1 MFSADMP
8 LFAAEY
14 HYFRAARVDWEPM
27 LARMRQ
33 LGANA
38 IATYVPWAWHELEP
52 GVFDFDGRSE
62 PCRDLLGFVECCALL
77 GFRVILKPG
86 PFCDAELLG
95 GGIPPHLLVRHP
107 EIAALRPDGVP
118 WRHSDSGVARPCL
131 LHPTYLAA
139 AHAWLSA
146 FSQAMLPYQAPTGP
160 IIALQAEN
168 ETPGDGML
176 PADIGLDPRFRL
188 DYNPYVIDELW
199 PAWCADHDLD
209 VPAPRAW
216 HPPTNAA
223 EVHSYALLNA
233 FTDQLYA
240 RGVAQVAD
248 ALRVAG
254 WTVPIFH
261 DLLAMPWEAAGLLV
275 DIGAMARATDW
286 LGHNVYP
293 EDVRE
298 PFVGREWYRYSFEE
312 YVHFAIWRPRLMA
325 QLSPAFPS
333 FIPEISCAQ
342 DFFFAAPFVGGS
354 RGCCV
359 YMVAQSSPDEPRVG
373 AFARW
378 AMEAPIRPDASVRPR
393 FWNARGLFL
402 LLGMAGGDYA
412 AAAECPTLALGYS
425 HVPEHLAAWQYRF
438 DYPQAGPAW
447 QPDDPLL
454 RALLAGA
461 DHGVRSQQLAQQLVR
476 AGVDFA
482 VVDLDAADPAELARY
497 ALVLVPATPV
507 LARATQQRLAAAHNV
522 VVAGAEPTTH
532 DERLQ
537 PCAVLQ
543 AAEATGQ
550 VLRLPSADPAA
561 LVAALVERGGVPA
574 LIASGNEA
582 VDVSCRIGTAW
593 RYVFAANRMPVT
605 FDGTLRGASG
615 GDIAL
620 RLGPRRVAALVLDGA
635 RLRGAACGGDAG
647 EGGWSVTC
655 GATALA
661 FSGGAGVVACDGAWL
676 VCSAPGGGQFRITGI
691 AADGA
696 LQAYRLL
703 MHGRVLEWPSYRDG
717 ATLVVGYTAD
727 DESGT
732 TDAVWLAPPDAPLTA
747 FLREYL
753 VTLLLA
759 RATALQH
766 ALTVLEH
773 APAAGALLPD
783 EAHGAL
789 RQALDAM
796 RDSAVQVQAAAA
808 DADLTLPAYATVWQ
822 SADDADD
829 VALGRIA
836 ALLTWVRR
844 SVAAAQLTG
853 ASAAT
858 LEHWLVSVLERM
870 ARSSLRGDRE

>member
-33 LGANA
+33 LGANT
-38 IATYVPWAWHELEP
+38 IATYVPWAWHEVEP
-52 GVFDFDGRSE
+52 GVFDVAGTSE
-62 PCRDLLGFVECCALL
+62 PCRDLIGFVECCAAL

-95 GGIPPHLLVRHP
+95 GGIPPRLLAQHP

-139 AHAWLSA
+139 ARAWLAA
-146 FSQAMLPYQAPTGP
+146 FSQAMLPYQAPQGP

-176 PADIGLDPRFRL
+176 PADVGLDPRFRL
-188 DYNPYVIDELW
+188 DYNPYVVDVLW
-199 PAWCADHDLD
+199 PAWCAEHDLD
-209 VPAPRAW
+209 VPAPRTW
-216 HPPTNAA
+216 HAPADLA
-223 EVHSYALLNA
+223 DVQAYALLNA

-240 RGVAQVAD
+240 QGVAQVAQG
-248 ALRVAG
+248 LRDAG

-261 DLLAMPWEAAGLLV
+261 DLLAMPWEAAGLLA
-275 DIGAMARATDW
+275 DIGAMARATGW

-325 QLSPAFPS
+325 RLSPAFPS
-333 FIPEISCAQ
+333 FIPEISAAQ

-359 YMVAQSSPDEPRVG
+359 YMAAQSSPDEPRAG

-425 HVPEHLAAWQYRF
+425 HVPEHTSIWQYQF

-447 QPDDPLL
+447 QPDDARLCGV
-454 RALLAGA
+454 LAGT
-461 DHGVRSQQLAQQLVR
+461 DHGVRSQRLAQQLVR
-476 AGVDFA
+476 AGIDFA

-507 LARATQQRLAAAHNV
+507 LARATQQRLAEAPNV
-522 VVAGAEPTTH
+522 MLAGAESTAY
-532 DERLQ
+532 DERLR
-537 PCAVLQ
+537 PCALLQ
-543 AAEATGQ
+543 AAEAAGR
-550 VLRLPSADPAA
+550 VARMPDAA
-561 LVAALVERGGVPA
+561 PTAIVAALVRRGGVPA
-574 LIASGNEA
+574 LFTSGVEG

-593 RYVFAANRMPVT
+593 RYVFVANRMAEG
-605 FDGTLRGASG
+605 FGGTLRAASG
-615 GDIAL
+615 GEAIAL
-620 RLGPRRVAALVLDGA
+620 TLGPRRVAALVLDGD

-647 EGGWSVTC
+647 EGGWSVAF

-676 VCSAPGGGQFRITGI
+676 VCSAPGSGQFRITGI
-691 AADGA
+691 AAPGA
-696 LQAYRLL
+696 LLAYRLL
-703 MHGRVLEWPSYRDG
+703 LHGRVLAWPSHRDG
-717 ATLVVGYTAD
+717 ATVVVGYTAD

-747 FLREYL
+747 YLRAYL

-759 RATALQH
+759 RAAALQH
-766 ALTVLEH
+766 ALTTLAH

-789 RQALDAM
+789 QQALAAM
-796 RDSAVQVQAAAA
+796 RDGLALLQDAAT
-808 DADLTLPAYATVWQ
+808 DALTLSAYAATWQ
-822 SADDADD
+822 SADDAED

-844 SVAAAQLTG
+844 SVAAAQL
-853 ASAAT
+853 ADAPAAT
-858 LEHWLVSVLERM
+858 LEHWLVAVLERI
-870 ARSSLRGDRE
+870 ARGSLRGDRE